1 MDRVQHSTEPDR
13 PDHHGAR
20 VVRADDNAASFNG
33 IICFGGVDWW
43 YHNRGHY
50 DIQMMRELSA
60 RVPVLYINSIG
71 MRTPKAAEGKVFF
84 KRVAR
89 KLKSLSQGRVRV
101 RENFTVFS
109 PATLPGGGRG
119 KLAAALAR
127 KALSIQVRRAA
138 KKAGITKPLVWVAC
152 PPGVTVLDDLNAA
165 KVVYQRTDRFE
176 NFHGVDPVR
185 IKGFDTELKDK
196 ADLVLFCSRELF
208 DAEREQCRDAAFIDH
223 GVDYDRFEQ
232 AGRGT
237 PNPDADP
244 DDVRGI
250 PHPRIGFVGG
260 IDAHTFDPPLFVEVA
275 RSMPEAQFV
284 LVGGCSLPD
293 GWCDLPHVHHLG
305 RKPYDEVASFMAACD
320 VLIMPWNQSDWI
332 RACNPVKMKEYLAV
346 GRPVVSTWF
355 PEVEHYTD
363 HIAVATGA
371 EAFAAALRHALADPG
386 DPEPGR
392 ARVAQHTWTAKASQV
407 WDRLVGRSDSPEHQ
421 SPHARRA
428 SAPAEHSS

>member
-1 MDRVQHSTEPDR
+1 MEQQPANAVHRD
-13 PDHHGAR
+13 A
-20 VVRADDNAASFNG
+20 VRAEAPTFDG
-33 IICFGGVDWW
+33 IVCFGGVDWW

-60 RVPVLYINSIG
+60 RVPVLYVNSIG
-71 MRTPKAAEGKVFF
+71 MRTPKASEGRVFL
-84 KRVAR
+84 KRIAR
-89 KLKSLSQGRVRV
+89 KLKSLRHGFVRV

-109 PATLPGGGRG
+109 PATIPGGGRG
-119 KLAAALAR
+119 RFGAAFAR
-127 KALSIQVRRAA
+127 RALSIQVRRAA
-138 KKAGITKPLVWVAC
+138 KKAGISNPLVWVAC
-152 PPGVTVLDDLNAA
+152 PPGVTVLDDLHPA

-176 NFHGVDPVR
+176 NFHGVDPKR
-185 IKGFDTELKDK
+185 IKGFDTALKDC

-208 DAEREQCRDAAFIDH
+208 DAERDECRDAAFIDH
-223 GVDYDRFEQ
+223 GVDFDRFEQ
-232 AGRGT
+232 AGK
-237 PNPDADP
+237 NPIDP
-244 DDVRGI
+244 ADVRPI

-260 IDAHTFDPPLFVEVA
+260 IDAHTFDPALFVEVA
-275 RSMPEAQFV
+275 RSMPEARFV

-293 GWCDLPHVHHLG
+293 GWCDLPNVHHLG
-305 RKPYDEVASFMAACD
+305 RKPYDEVADYMASFD

-371 EAFAAALRHALADPG
+371 SEFALRLREAIDSPG

-392 ARVAQHTWTAKASQV
+392 RRVATHTWQDKAQQV
-407 WDRLVGRSDSPEHQ
+407 WDRLHE
-421 SPHARRA
+421 
-428 SAPAEHSS
+428 APPLPAHDAAVHNTPAAAGGVA

>member
-1 MDRVQHSTEPDR
+1 MDASQQIAELDR
-13 PDHHGAR
+13 PAKAGVD
-20 VVRADDNAASFNG
+20 VLRAGDTAPFDG
-33 IICFGGVDWW
+33 IVCFGGVDWW

-71 MRTPKAAEGKVFF
+71 MRTPRAAEGKVFF

-89 KLKSLSQGRVRV
+89 KLKSLRQGRVRV

-119 KLAAALAR
+119 KAAASIAR
-127 KALSIQVRRAA
+127 RALLMQVRRAA
-138 KKAGITKPLVWVAC
+138 RKSGITRPLVWVAC
-152 PPGVTVLDDLNAA
+152 PPGVTVLDDLHP
-165 KVVYQRTDRFE
+165 VQVIYQRTDRFE
-176 NFHGVDPVR
+176 NFHGVDPKR
-185 IKGFDTELKDK
+185 IKGFDTALKSK

-208 DAEREQCRDAAFIDH
+208 EAEQDQCREAAFIDH

-232 AGRGT
+232 AGIK
-237 PNPDADP
+237 PSDP
-244 DDVRGI
+244 QDVRSI
-250 PHPRIGFVGG
+250 PHPRIGFIGG

-275 RSMPEAQFV
+275 RSMPEAHFV

-293 GWCDLPHVHHLG
+293 DWCELPNVHHLG
-305 RKPYDEVASFMAACD
+305 RKPYDEVADYMAACD

-355 PEVEHYTD
+355 PEVEHYSE
-363 HIAVATGA
+363 HIAVARGA
-371 EAFAAALRHALADPG
+371 VEFASELRSAISKAHNPK
-386 DPEPGR
+386 PGR
-392 ARVAQHTWTAKASQV
+392 ERVAAHTWSAKASEV
-407 WDRLVGRSDSPEHQ
+407 WDRLIELD
-421 SPHARRA
+421 A
-428 SAPAEHSS
+428 SRDTTTGGGP